1 VHKHVDD
8 LCKRP
13 KNLCAAHLSRLA
25 GSTGCHWLARAA
37 EMADLASG
45 NQPLS
50 PDPAPMDW
58 TCLPRIATRTPGVD
72 AGSVRAARDFT
83 IATLQWWGV
92 TERSGDIAVVVS
104 ELLTNALPHALPGF
118 GDTRPRWPIRLGLL
132 QPGRCVLCAVADPSE
147 LAPVPKTPVSL
158 AETGRGLHIICAL
171 SDKWGYTPPNDMGKV
186 VWAMFSTRLA
196 APWHL
201 QTGGWSGTRRPEEAA
216 SEHVE
221 QFRSAGPTALRAQPK
236 YAITSPGISCADS
249 AVGLAMHADL
259 GAVSASAADQ
269 DVEWCGFLDCRAH
282 LPVCAGHP
290 CR

>member
-1 VHKHVDD
+1 
-8 LCKRP
+8 
-13 KNLCAAHLSRLA
+13 
-25 GSTGCHWLARAA
+25 
-37 EMADLASG
+37 
-45 NQPLS
+45 
-50 PDPAPMDW
+50 MDW

-104 ELLTNALPHALPGF
+104 ELLTNALQHALPGF
-118 GDTRPRWPIRLGLL
+118 GDTRPRWPIPLGLL
-132 QPGRCVLCAVADPSE
+132 QPGPCVLCAVADPSE
-147 LAPVPKTPVSL
+147 LAPVPQTPVSL

-201 QTGGWSGTRRPEEAA
+201 QTGGWSGTQRPEEAA

-282 LPVCAGHP
+282 LPACAGHP